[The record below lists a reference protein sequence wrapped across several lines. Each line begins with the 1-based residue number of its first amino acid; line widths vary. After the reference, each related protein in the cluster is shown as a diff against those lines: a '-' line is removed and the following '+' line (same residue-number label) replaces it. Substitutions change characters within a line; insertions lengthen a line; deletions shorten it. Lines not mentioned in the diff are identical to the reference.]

1 MKNQPSFARWLA
13 IAILIAPLALSW
25 APIDPSS
32 IYALIGARELAYS
45 RGILASFRE
54 LSVTLGATLVV
65 AMSLSVALAY
75 FSVLSM
81 KFGRT
86 VKSAFSMVE
95 SIPSILV
102 ALFFY
107 APVSGYLARHGSE
120 ASALASLA
128 VFIGAATIT
137 ALPEAVRGIAI
148 PLTDLYYRKYSVSFR
163 SYGFTKGRILAI
175 LTGSRA
181 IRGSIARVAAT
192 VLMKTLVLDCSFGFV
207 IQLGFGSYG
216 TPAHLSPGALIAA
229 NRDALFEG
237 GNPALFWLPSI
248 ALVAITGAFMLAIRG
263 GRAKESA

>member
-1 MKNQPSFARWLA
+1 MKNRFNPARYLA
-13 IAILIAPLALSW
+13 IALFVSPLALSW
-25 APIDPSS
+25 APIDPSVLYGLLGS
-32 IYALIGARELAYS
+32 REPSFARAVF
-45 RGILASFRE
+45 ASFRE

-65 AMSLSVALAY
+65 AMALSVGLAY

-81 KFGRT
+81 RFGRAA
-86 VKSAFSMVE
+86 KSVFSMVE
-95 SIPSILV
+95 SVPSILV

-120 ASALASLA
+120 ASAIASLA
-128 VFIGAATIT
+128 VFIVAATVT
-137 ALPEAVRGIAI
+137 SLPEAVRGIAI

-181 IRGSIARVAAT
+181 IRGSISRVAAT

-237 GNPALFWLPSI
+237 GNPALFWLPSL
-248 ALVAITGAFMLAIRG
+248 ALVAITGAFILALLDGRG
-263 GRAKESA
+263 EEGL

>member
-45 RGILASFRE
+45 RGLLASFRE

-65 AMSLSVALAY
+65 AMSLSVARVFQRAFL
-75 FSVLSM
+75 
-81 KFGRT
+81 KFGRA

>member
-1 MKNQPSFARWLA
+1 MKNRFEPARYVAIALLISPLA
-13 IAILIAPLALSW
+13 ISW
-25 APIDPSS
+25 AHIDYSI
-32 IYALIGARELAYS
+32 IYALIGKRELAYS
-45 RGILASFRE
+45 RAIVESFRE
-54 LSVTLGATLVV
+54 LSVTLTATLIV
-65 AMSLSVALAY
+65 AMFLCITLAY
-75 FSVLSM
+75 LSVLSM
-81 KFGRT
+81 KLGRSL
-86 VKSAFSMVE
+86 KSFFSMVE

-120 ASALASLA
+120 TSEITSLA

-148 PLTDLYYRKYSVSFR
+148 PLTDLYYRKYSISFR

-181 IRGSIARVAAT
+181 IRGSIARVAAG
-192 VLMKTLVLDCSFGFV
+192 VLMKTLVLDCSFGFI

-216 TPAHLSPGALIAA
+216 TPAHVSPGSLIAA

-237 GNPALFWLPSI
+237 GNPLLFWLPSI
-248 ALVAITGAFMLAIRG
+248 VLIAITASFMLAIMDRHT
-263 GRAKESA
+263 KESV